1 MSSASHDFAH
11 FRFLRDAA
19 GEMLTLPTAGLGH
32 RTLLALDCERW
43 GLARLHIFEGAALR
57 QERLEAFQAEMTRV
71 AGLRG
76 PSFAKILLWGR
87 DDEELFYA
95 DDLIDAEPLPDYLAR
110 AGRTPLPMA
119 AHMIHVLWNDLEA
132 ATALPDSPLSLRKLL
147 TSHFKVVQDKLG
159 LLGLRAGDYLAWEEL
174 DAAGIVPHLVR
185 DLAQIFCS
193 LISGIPLREFRP
205 DLLPRYFEELPATL
219 ATETI
224 RSLDPNSSDDGT
236 GFRNALAEIAALA
249 PEHTGSIAKPILP
262 LRNWLAR
269 ESSAPGEA
277 PPKFVLPEVP
287 EETGEIYGISARF
300 RGVNAW
306 IQAIPGPRFLPQEG
320 WLQQHHEITRR
331 AGRGFHQQLRI
342 TYLEDR
348 DTVTLIG
355 EERHDGPDLLTW
367 RRTVGSLSLETVVE
381 LLSKVEQALT
391 AGEAIT
397 GGGAIWWLTTSN
409 ILLGHAPGC
418 SEMPTVETVT
428 TGPIKLRLHQTSRSL
443 QGGVNLPTS
452 LRALAAQRGKAHL
465 SARRGGVA
473 LPLGWA
479 LLTGEDF
486 VWNAPIPEREDVPGL
501 VRNLLETWRKQLSEA
516 PGEFTEEVFL
526 RLREAILNPSPEP
539 LMVTDKPVLTESP
552 KPEEVTLPWNPA
564 SLAWTETGPIACSS
578 DDDRLDL
585 EKVLAAKDSSLLRP
599 RPWGEMSRPKPPRWP
614 WTKVV
619 LLAGLAA
626 LVLACAVGYEL
637 VNRPELTRL
646 GRPAAQL
653 ACPVSAE
660 IPWIDDI
667 QSRLM
672 PALEQWWI
680 EHASDPTGLAL
691 LPALD
696 QLEDETSRATVQEVL
711 LGYAEKR
718 DAVAT
723 GLLARLIL
731 TQDESSAEGLAWL
744 TKAANYGDRES
755 QLLYAAMAFSPVNPL
770 PNEQTAAL
778 RLLTLAAQ
786 AGHAPAAESLASVQ
800 MDRGEEGEAV
810 HWIGMAAAAG
820 SVTARYQ
827 QGLWAAHGRGGVA
840 DPPSARAAFQEAAE
854 QGHPQAMFWLGR
866 CWELGFGGPSSPDEA
881 KRWFRRSS
889 DLVEAGESQIASG
902 SDPDS
907 GSDPR

>member
-1 MSSASHDFAH
+1 MSSASHDFAY

-19 GEMLTLPTAGLGH
+19 GEMLILPTAGLGH

-57 QERLEAFQAEMTRV
+57 PERLEAFEAEMTRV

-76 PSFAKILLWGR
+76 PSFAKLLLWGR
-87 DDEELFYA
+87 DDGELFYA
-95 DDLIDAEPLPDYLAR
+95 DDLIDAEPLPNYLAR
-110 AGRTPLPMA
+110 VGRTPLPMA
-119 AHMIHVLWNDLEA
+119 AHMIHVLWNDLESA
-132 ATALPDSPLSLRKLL
+132 AALPDPPLSLRKLL
-147 TSHFKVVQDKLG
+147 TSHFKVVQDESG
-159 LLGLRAGDYLAWEEL
+159 FLGLRAGDYLAWEEL
-174 DAAGIVPHLVR
+174 DAASLVPHLAH

-193 LISGIPLREFRP
+193 LISGIPLREFRS

-224 RSLDPNSSDDGT
+224 RSLDLNSPESGV

-249 PEHTGSIAKPILP
+249 GEHSGTIANPILP
-262 LRNWLAR
+262 FRNWLAR
-269 ESSAPGEA
+269 ETNATGEA
-277 PPKFVLPEVP
+277 PPRFVLPEVP
-287 EETGEIYGISARF
+287 EGAEDIYGISARF

-306 IQAIPGPRFLPQEG
+306 IQAIPGPRFLPLEG

-367 RRTVGSLSLETVVE
+367 RRAMGSLSPETVTE
-381 LLSKVEQALT
+381 LLSKVEQALA

-397 GGGAIWWLTTSN
+397 GSGAIWWLTASN
-409 ILLGHAPGC
+409 VLLGNPPG
-418 SEMPTVETVT
+418 SATMPSLETVT

-443 QGGVNLPTS
+443 QEGVNLPTS

-465 SARRGGVA
+465 PARRGGVA
-473 LPLGWA
+473 LPLGWT

-486 VWNAPIPEREDVPGL
+486 AWNAPIPEREEVPGM

-516 PGEFTEEVFL
+516 PVEFTEDVFL
-526 RLREAILNPSPEP
+526 HLREAILNPSPEAFIP
-539 LMVTDKPVLTESP
+539 TEEPVSTGSP
-552 KPEEVTLPWNPA
+552 EPEEVTLPWMPA
-564 SLAWTETGPIACSS
+564 SLAWTETEPIANSS
-578 DDDRLDL
+578 EDDRLAL
-585 EKVLAAKDSSLLRP
+585 EKALAARDSSLLKP
-599 RPWGEMSRPKPPRWP
+599 RPWGEMSRQKPPRWP
-614 WTKVV
+614 WSKVV
-619 LLAGLAA
+619 LLAGLVA

-637 VNRPELTRL
+637 INRPELTRL

-672 PALEQWWI
+672 PALEEWWI
-680 EHASDPTGLAL
+680 QHASDPTGLAL

-696 QLEDETSRATVQEVL
+696 QLEDETSRAMVQEAL
-711 LGYAEKR
+711 WGYAEKR
-718 DAVAT
+718 DAAAS

-731 TQDESSAEGLAWL
+731 AQDASSAEGLTWL
-744 TKAANYGDRES
+744 TKAANYGNRDS
-755 QLLYAAMAFSPVNPL
+755 QLLYAAMAFSSVSPL
-770 PNEQTAAL
+770 PEEQTTAL

-786 AGHAPAAESLASVQ
+786 AGHAPAAESLALIQ
-800 MDRGEEGEAV
+800 MERGEEDEAT
-810 HWIGMAAAAG
+810 HWIGVASAAG
-820 SVTARYQ
+820 SVTATYQ
-827 QGLWAAHGRGGVA
+827 QALWAANGRGGVA
-840 DPPSARAAFQEAAE
+840 DPSVARAAFQEAAE

-866 CWELGFGGPSSPDEA
+866 CWEVGFGGPSSPDEA
-881 KRWFRRSS
+881 KRWFRRSN

-902 SDPDS
+902 SNPDS